1 VTRVTYPSLEHVA
14 IEKRP
19 YPAELLEGCQSGL
32 VLFAA
37 AFLGHNDAI
46 HFAEAGV
53 PNVTL
58 VDVDGERLEE
68 MRGLYRDPSW
78 EWLEADAW
86 DVARDARR
94 LDAKFDAVSVDTFTG
109 AALERSLGDLELW
122 TSIARRVVTV
132 TATRD
137 SSYRVPRHWR
147 SRVLGRSSLAY
158 WLILEPDRVA
168 A

>member
-1 VTRVTYPSLEHVA
+1 VTRVSYPSLEHVA
-14 IEKRP
+14 LEARP
-19 YPAELLEGCQSGL
+19 YPRDLLAGCESGL

-58 VDVDGERLEE
+58 VDVDGARLEE
-68 MRGLYRDPSW
+68 MQDLYRDPTW
-78 EWLEADAW
+78 TWLEADAW
-86 DVARDARR
+86 DVAHSAHR
-94 LDAKFDAVSVDTFTG
+94 LEAKFDAVSVDTFTG

-122 TSIARRVVTV
+122 TSIAGRFVTV

-147 SRVLGRSSLAY
+147 SRVLARSTLAY
-158 WLILEPDRVA
+158 WLILEPNRVA
-168 A
+168 L